1 MKKLKLESIFG
12 IVFIILSVILFFFK
26 RGGLGFLVFLIGL
39 TLYIYSRRGTDY
51 RSM

>member
-12 IVFIILSVILFFFK
+12 IVFVILSVILFFSK

-39 TLYIYSRRGTDY
+39 GLYIYSRRGTDY
-51 RSM
+51 RSI